1 MHAQRLRVQSGQAVT
16 TAITDL
22 RLTAIDALHAAR
34 YENAKLVSG
43 IQRDTTAHL
52 LDAKRSV
59 PALMASTVAQAASA
73 LTSAT
78 LLSSN
83 RLHTVL
89 NRADLDTRHQAESI
103 WRQLQATAGDAAAT
117 LELAARASEAMV
129 REVAG
134 QGPEK
139 TLKRGFVV
147 VRSSSGHTLTR
158 AALLKPGQSIALQF
172 ADGFQQAQVIPSNN

>member
-1 MHAQRLRVQSGQAVT
+1 MRVQSRQAVT
-16 TAITDL
+16 TAIANL
-22 RLTAIDALHAAR
+22 RLAAIEALHAAR
-34 YENAKLVSG
+34 RENAELVAR

-52 LDAKRSV
+52 LDAKRLV

-78 LLSSN
+78 LLSST

-89 NRADLDTRHQAESI
+89 DRAELDNRHQAESI
-103 WRQLQATAGDAAAT
+103 WRQLQATAAGAAAK

-158 AALLKPGQSIALQF
+158 AALLKTGQSIALQF
-172 ADGFQQAQVIPSNN
+172 ADGFQQAQVVPSNN